1 MTIFVHLH
9 PEKKNQKTQI
19 KITSKQFKS
28 LNYAN
33 SGRILAADRSGSR
46 FVHRAGFT
54 LHDSV
59 FQNLGNDQQHHQDQ
73 KACSGS
79 WQSFGGSALFGSKEK
94 TLEILQ
100 EEFTEHA
107 VAKYEEYAEE
117 TEYKGLEGFQ
127 KKMKYWADKYTS
139 SATYLGC
146 PYDFNTALTDLFNKI
161 RVCKEDYP
169 LPKEK
174 GM

>member
-1 MTIFVHLH
+1 MQIPEEYLPLIAVAAVLFIVLVLLCTILFFKIWGMTNNI
-9 PEKKNQKTQI
+9 I
-19 KITSKQFKS
+19 KIRKH
-28 LNYAN
+28 A
-33 SGRILAADRSGSR
+33 LA
-46 FVHRAGFT
+46 
-54 LHDSV
+54 HDNRLV
-59 FQNLGNDQQHHQDQ
+59 
-73 KACSGS
+73 A
-79 WQSFGGSALFGSKEK
+79 SALFGSKEK

-100 EEFTEHA
+100 EEFTERA